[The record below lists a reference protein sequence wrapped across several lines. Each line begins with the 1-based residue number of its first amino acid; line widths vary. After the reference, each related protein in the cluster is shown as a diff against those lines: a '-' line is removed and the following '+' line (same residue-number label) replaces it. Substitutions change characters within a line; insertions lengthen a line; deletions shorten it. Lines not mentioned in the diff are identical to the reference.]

1 MINFGDDK
9 SFIENYERLKSSRKM
24 GELYGCDKKT
34 ITAHAKKIGYDY
46 SKNKELKIS
55 TVPIE
60 QVIEDY
66 EQLQSA
72 TKVGEKYG
80 CSGTAIL
87 QYLKKNNYKPKNF
100 SHKLDEVQPEDFILK
115 YEELKSAEKMGQ
127 FYNCSSTAILNYAK
141 KINYDTNQNKEY
153 KLSQKDKEEIIQ
165 AYYSNLTST
174 ELSNMYNVSRG
185 MITKIWFDA
194 GLKGKENNGGEQS
207 AIDMTGQKIGKWT
220 VLYKTDKRNDGGT
233 IYWHCRC
240 ECGVEKDVLGTSL
253 RQGLSLSCGAH
264 GNISKG
270 NEKIK
275 NLLINANIN
284 FEVEKKFPTCKDKK
298 ELPFDFYVN
307 NSYLIE
313 YDGEQHYNTDSL
325 FDYNYTHSH
334 DLMKNEWCK
343 INQIPLIRIP
353 YTHLNNLI
361 LEDLLLETSTFIEIM
376 PTIN

>member
-1 MINFGDDK
+1 
-9 SFIENYERLKSSRKM
+9 
-24 GELYGCDKKT
+24 
-34 ITAHAKKIGYDY
+34 
-46 SKNKELKIS
+46 
-55 TVPIE
+55 
-60 QVIEDY
+60 
-66 EQLQSA
+66 
-72 TKVGEKYG
+72 
-80 CSGTAIL
+80 
-87 QYLKKNNYKPKNF
+87 
-100 SHKLDEVQPEDFILK
+100 
-115 YEELKSAEKMGQ
+115 
-127 FYNCSSTAILNYAK
+127 
-141 KINYDTNQNKEY
+141 
-153 KLSQKDKEEIIQ
+153 
-165 AYYSNLTST
+165 
-174 ELSNMYNVSRG
+174 

-194 GLKGKENNGGEQS
+194 GLKGKDNNGGEQS

-334 DLMKNEWCK
+334 DLVKNEWCK

-361 LEDLLLETSTFIEIM
+361 LEDLLLETSNFIEIM